1 MYAIVSIAGQ
11 QFKVE
16 KNSRI
21 FVHRLKEEEGADA
34 SFDKVLLI
42 DNDGKIQVGDPFVKN
57 ASVTGK
63 IVSHVKGETVKVF
76 KKKRRKGYQKLNG
89 HRQFLTEVI
98 IDNILENSEKT
109 KKASKAKTAAEPEKT
124 EE

>member
-21 FVHRLKEEEGADA
+21 FVHRLKEEQGATA

-42 DNDGKIQVGDPFVKN
+42 DNEGKIQVGEPFVKD
-57 ASVTGK
+57 ASVTAK
-63 IVSHVKGETVKVF
+63 VVSHLKGETVKVF

-89 HRQFLTEVI
+89 HRQFLTEIVI
-98 IDNILENSEKT
+98 DDILEGPKT
-109 KKASKAKTAAEPEKT
+109 KKASKKAAETEKT